1 MSMPT
6 LDLVVELEWTGIK
19 TKKKLKITATF
30 LKLNNSI

>member
-19 TKKKLKITATF
+19 TKKKIKNYCNLFET
-30 LKLNNSI
+30 